1 MHPAD
6 KLLKVYFNLIC
17 AKKDCKAIITLRNA
31 AKIEQSYVDSRTN
44 FNLNVHIIV
53 WWSYKERFA
62 GFWQPC
68 GSLEGRTI
76 KVKIFNR
83 FFLGNHGSVHGTY
96 TTVRT
101 YKYVYDQLQNSFFE
115 F

>member
-1 MHPAD
+1 MLGLHPAD

-53 WWSYKERFA
+53 
-62 GFWQPC
+62 
-68 GSLEGRTI
+68 
-76 KVKIFNR
+76 
-83 FFLGNHGSVHGTY
+83 
-96 TTVRT
+96 
-101 YKYVYDQLQNSFFE
+101 
-115 F
+115 